1 MFKLI
6 RKMFIIYFLCITL
19 VGLVMVF
26 FDSKFSEKES
36 IQNGK
41 NQIIKHKIEPN
52 LLIFTSSIG
61 GFLGVYA
68 GMWIFDYEKTNF
80 YLSWG
85 SLIILAYNIM
95 LILSVYSK
103 SANK

>member
-6 RKMFIIYFLCITL
+6 RKIFIVYFLCITL
-19 VGLVMVF
+19 AGLVMVF

-36 IQNGK
+36 VQNGK
-41 NQIIKHKIEPN
+41 SQIIKHKIDPN
-52 LLIFTSSIG
+52 LLLFTSSIG

-68 GMWIFDYEKTNF
+68 GIWIFDYEKNNF

-85 SLIILAYNIM
+85 SLIILIYNIG
-95 LILSVYSK
+95 LILFVYSK
-103 SANK
+103 STNK